1 MVLQLTLTTILLF
14 SMIGCKKETPKHD
27 FTLHYHAH
35 CKSSPFKVR
44 YVSGLNEK
52 KVEFV
57 ISEETVS
64 GNTFD
69 KTITFN
75 TSPDNGWQPYIEATN
90 TVKQNNDSLSVSI
103 TLNGQTTTEFLRFN
117 NELRTIRNT
126 VILAD

>member
-1 MVLQLTLTTILLF
+1 MKKINLQIVLMVLQLTLTTILLF

-52 KVEFV
+52 
-57 ISEETVS
+57 
-64 GNTFD
+64 
-69 KTITFN
+69 
-75 TSPDNGWQPYIEATN
+75 
-90 TVKQNNDSLSVSI
+90 SLRVSI

-117 NELRTIRNT
+117 NEVRTIRNT

>member
-1 MVLQLTLTTILLF
+1 MVLQITLTTILLF

-90 TVKQNNDSLSVSI
+90 TVKQNNDSLRVSI